1 MTTFQVL
8 TLMISFGM
16 LVLMLSK
23 DKENLPIGKPLGE
36 ARGLVA
42 LIL

>member
-16 LVLMLSK
+16 FVLMLSRNK
-23 DKENLPIGKPLGE
+23 K
-36 ARGLVA
+36 
-42 LIL
+42 